1 MPEYIKVFANA
12 DTNISWVKIF
22 LEVFFM
28 KKRISILT
36 TAALCVTIG
45 SVYAT
50 WTYAQDTANSLEDVE
65 ISKTLETA
73 ETIAKGDIQLE
84 SNTLE
89 LIVDKADDSYQAVLT
104 IEGELIVK
112 YVPHEL
118 ATEDNIKLQFEI
130 TGSGL
135 EYNGEAIFVLPATA
149 TALGENNTWTINS
162 SNLGIEMGNIT
173 LGTYAEYEAFKT
185 AFNTATLTIT
195 FSEVTA

>member
-73 ETIAKGDIQLE
+73 ETVAKGDIQLE

-135 EYNGEAIFVLPATA
+135 EYKGEPIFVLPDVQELA
-149 TALGENNTWTINS
+149 ENNTWTINS

-185 AFNTATLTIT
+185 AFSAATLTIT
-195 FSEVTA
+195 FSEATA

>member
-1 MPEYIKVFANA
+1 
-12 DTNISWVKIF
+12 
-22 LEVFFM
+22 M

-73 ETIAKGDIQLE
+73 ETVAKGDIQLE

-104 IEGELIVK
+104 IEGALIVK

-118 ATEDNIKLQFEI
+118 ATEDNINLQFEI

-135 EYNGEAIFVLPATA
+135 EYNGEAIFVLPTTA
-149 TALGENNTWTINS
+149 TTLGEDNTWTIDS
-162 SNLGIEMGNIT
+162 TNLGITMGNIT
-173 LGTYAEYEAFKT
+173 LNTYAEYEAFQT
-185 AFNTATLTIT
+185 VFDEATLTIT
-195 FSEVTA
+195 FSEVIA